1 MRANSI
7 LQPTEHE
14 CWVTGSQ
21 TDLDLHHIYHG
32 PRRKA
37 ADEWGCWVW
46 LRHDVHMTL
55 HSCATDLDNGL
66 KRLCQER
73 FEKLYGHD
81 KFMEVFGK
89 SYL

>member
-1 MRANSI
+1 MRAKSI

-14 CWVTGSQ
+14 CWVTGCP
-21 TDLDLHHIYHG
+21 TDLDVHHIYHG

-37 ADEWGCWVW
+37 SDEWGCWVY
-46 LRHDVHMTL
+46 LRHDIHMGL
-55 HSCATDLDNGL
+55 HSCNTKLDNGL

-73 FEKLYGHD
+73 FEKLYGHE